1 MTGPIQPTT
10 SHQMIFISL
19 FKRLCL
25 PMRFLIA
32 VRILCE
38 YFTIFSPNTATLS
51 LKALKVWMNSSFIIK
66 TEESRFNLIIKVNLE
81 LIFRI
86 ALRSLCLQIQEVQFK
101 TIKKIGF
108 TIIIILIN
116 LNKLSNRKTL
126 IKKGKIIMTLLKWK

>member
-1 MTGPIQPTT
+1 MIGPIQPTT

-38 YFTIFSPNTATLS
+38 YFMIFSLNTAILS
-51 LKALKVWMNSSFIIK
+51 LKALKVWMMSSFIIQ

-86 ALRSLCLQIQEVQFK
+86 ALRSLCLRIREVQFK

-108 TIIIILIN
+108 TIIIILVN
-116 LNKLSNRKTL
+116 LNKLTHRKTL
-126 IKKGKIIMTLLKWK
+126 IKKGKIIIILLKWK

>member
-1 MTGPIQPTT
+1 MIGPIQPTT

-38 YFTIFSPNTATLS
+38 YFMIFSLNTAILS
-51 LKALKVWMNSSFIIK
+51 LKALKVWMMSSFIIQ

-86 ALRSLCLQIQEVQFK
+86 ALRSLCLRIQEVQFK

-108 TIIIILIN
+108 TIIIILVN
-116 LNKLSNRKTL
+116 LNKLTHRKTL
-126 IKKGKIIMTLLKWK
+126 IKKGKIIIILLKWK

>member
-1 MTGPIQPTT
+1 MIGPIQPTT

-38 YFTIFSPNTATLS
+38 YFMIFSPNTAILS
-51 LKALKVWMNSSFIIK
+51 LKALKVWMMSSFIIQ

-86 ALRSLCLQIQEVQFK
+86 ALRSLCLRIQEVQFK

-108 TIIIILIN
+108 TIIIILVN
-116 LNKLSNRKTL
+116 LNKLTHRKTL
-126 IKKGKIIMTLLKWK
+126 IKKGKIIIILLKWK